1 MDVELLITGREFIVT
16 PMVMQGN
23 FRQERV
29 QNAIFHIE

>member
-1 MDVELLITGREFIVT
+1 MDVELLITGNEFIVT

-29 QNAIFHIE
+29 LKRYFHLE